1 MTRLQKIKFILSLF
15 ILGIV
20 CGTLLDAFQVANQVE
35 RYPVPAFLGVAWW
48 VPLLFGTASLA
59 IGLSHPLVDPL
70 LRHHRSPSLLNS
82 IPELGWLILAYLIS
96 VGALDPFTK
105 TGLLLLIY
113 LNFWMLSGRAWQNL
127 VLSIVTAI
135 TGTLVEMI
143 LVALGAFEYLHPNWL
158 GVTAWLPLI
167 YACASLAVGD
177 IGRSLLHASGGR
189 IETPL

>member
-1 MTRLQKIKFILSLF
+1 MTRLQTIKFILGLF

-82 IPELGWLILAYLIS
+82 IAELGWLILAYLIS

-105 TGLLLLIY
+105 AGLLLLIY

-135 TGTLVEMI
+135 TGTLIEMI

-158 GVTAWLPLI
+158 GVPAWLPLI
-167 YACASLAVGD
+167 YAYASLAVGD
-177 IGRSLLHASGGR
+177 MGRSLLHASGGR
-189 IETPL
+189 IETPY